1 MPRTDLGV
9 KTLMKTISCVAAAV
23 LVAIAA
29 EGTASAREAIASVKF
44 EGHVRIE
51 KRIVHS
57 AAIGRNLLGTTADR
71 EVFVALPPGYDRNAN
86 KRYPVVYALHGFS
99 TDASKWIEQLRAK
112 AALEGA
118 FASGTPEMIV
128 VFPDGSNEYG
138 GSFYGQSQVTGD
150 FETFVAEEVPDFID
164 RTYRTIA
171 EPASRGLMGH
181 SMGGYGVARIG
192 MKRPGRFGAL
202 YMMSPCCLLPLG
214 VQGLT
219 ETEVREINALPSP
232 RAAAGLPFKYSGP
245 LATSAAFSPNPVK
258 APLYVD
264 LPVDDKGGVRTDIMA
279 KRAANAPLSFMDQYV
294 VALRTYRAIGIDVG
308 DQDSIVAAATLLHK
322 NLDNYAI
329 ENRLEIYL
337 GDHSSQVP
345 TRLRDVVIPFFGRNL
360 SMKHD

>member
-1 MPRTDLGV
+1 
-9 KTLMKTISCVAAAV
+9 MKGFFCVAAAV
-23 LVAIAA
+23 LVAISA
-29 EGTASAREAIASVKF
+29 EGTASAREVIASAKI

-57 AAIGRNLLGTTADR
+57 VAIGKNLLGTTADR
-71 EVFVALPPGYDRNAN
+71 EVFVALPPGYDRNTN

-99 TDASKWIEQLRAK
+99 IDAAKWIEQLRAK
-112 AALEGA
+112 AALEAA
-118 FASGTPEMIV
+118 FASGTPEMIM

-150 FETFVAEEVPDFID
+150 FETFVAEEVPAFVD

-171 EPASRGLMGH
+171 KPASRGLMGH

-192 MKRPGRFGAL
+192 MKRPGHFGAL

-219 ETEVREINALPSP
+219 AKEVGEINALPSP

-245 LATSAAFSPNPVK
+245 LATSAAFSPNPIK

-264 LPVDDKGGVRTDIMA
+264 LSVDDKGEVRADIMA
-279 KRAANAPLSFMDQYV
+279 KRAANAPLSFMDQYIA
-294 VALRTYRAIGIDVG
+294 ALRTYRAIGIDVG
-308 DQDSIVAAATLLHK
+308 DQDSIVETATLLHK

-329 ENRLEIYL
+329 ENRLEVYR
-337 GDHSSQVP
+337 GDHSSKVP
-345 TRLRDVVIPFFGRNL
+345 TRLQEVVIPFFGEKL
-360 SMKHD
+360 SK